1 MLNPIPQQG
10 FHHRIERAHQRVEGD
25 RMAREGAAQLKQEL
39 VVLRLLEAVARSVW
53 VAEPI
58 DENTAGAVSQ
68 PTNGMGRTG
77 RRFWI
82 HAPLARIC
90 AFQDIRFL
98 RRARASLALVT
109 PGSTPVT
116 RLGRSSTEWLA
127 RAVALTW

>member
-39 VVLRLLEAVARSVW
+39 VVLRLLEADARSVW

-68 PTNGMGRTG
+68 PANQRDGTDWPG
-77 RRFWI
+77 
-82 HAPLARIC
+82 
-90 AFQDIRFL
+90 
-98 RRARASLALVT
+98 AS
-109 PGSTPVT
+109 GSTPLFRGSVRFRT
-116 RLGRSSTEWLA
+116 SGF
-127 RAVALTW
+127 